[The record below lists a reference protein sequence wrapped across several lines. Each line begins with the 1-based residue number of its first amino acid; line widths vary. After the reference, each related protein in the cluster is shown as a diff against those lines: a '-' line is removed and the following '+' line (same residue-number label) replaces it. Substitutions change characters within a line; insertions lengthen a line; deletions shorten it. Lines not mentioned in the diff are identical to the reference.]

1 MHIFHVNSISKIW
14 DDKVDAF
21 YFVCVC
27 VWGGSFSAIP
37 KSFFKEIP
45 ISRSTIVAGVGTAL
59 NAEVKPKVVELLVCL
74 LVIFASCSPSK
85 IDDVKNV

>member
-1 MHIFHVNSISKIW
+1 MRKSTPF
-14 DDKVDAF
+14 
-21 YFVCVC
+21 FVGWVVC
-27 VWGGSFSAIP
+27 GGGSFSAIP

-85 IDDVKNV
+85 IDDVKNVDICL